1 MEVGILLPKLE
12 DDFPSPDIHATS
24 HTSNKGHEPIIYRLE
39 DCRLQVFFYF
49 RFRPI

>member
-24 HTSNKGHEPIIYRLE
+24 HTSNIGHEPIIYRLE
-39 DCRLQVFFYF
+39 NVRLQVFFNF
-49 RFRPI
+49 SFRPI